1 MFKRSLYILVVVFSL
16 LFNVQAG
23 FTHDVEHINH
33 QLHDSLIDCE
43 DCLLKHHLVKSIN
56 LIAAFDSNFHDH
68 TNLNDNY
75 PLSKN
80 LAYTFVAFQ
89 SNAP

>member
-43 DCLLKHHLVKSIN
+43 DCLLKHHLVKSPDLSTSFN
-56 LIAAFDSNFHDH
+56 FDSPNH
-68 TNLNDNY
+68 TKPNDNY
-75 PLSKN
+75 FIN
-80 LAYTFVAFQ
+80 NRIVYTFVAYQ
-89 SNAP
+89 SRAP